1 MVADPA
7 GGPLTWSVAAASVAG
22 NSHTAVGRGSDDAYS
37 YALVS
42 GGTGLVAA
50 VADGAGSKTGT
61 SAWGSFTACQVV
73 AAHADGLV
81 ASVRTKS
88 EAESALRNVFGAVL
102 SAIEEQA
109 GRMNLAPSDLST
121 TLAVAVL
128 GPSAGAFAQV
138 GDGIVVCDLVGEP
151 SVRIAEDKGEYANE
165 TAFVTSS
172 GALKRHL
179 RLEYRDAGTD
189 RFALSTDGLRYK
201 LLNIHDGG
209 TAFVPFFTSLWD
221 KLEVVEIPED
231 SLSAFLAKLD
241 DQTGDDKTLIVG
253 TRTRLDAHGARAR
266 LAGVRASSPPP
277 VASGEVLSP
286 GASAAPPV
294 EEPTGT
300 DEGVATEDKSREKI
314 GKRGLLRRWEGFL

>member
-7 GGPLTWSVAAASVAG
+7 DGPLPWSVAAASVAG

-37 YALVS
+37 YALVD

-73 AAHADGLV
+73 AERAAELV
-81 ASVRTKS
+81 ASLRTKT
-88 EAESALRNVFGAVL
+88 EAETALRELFGAVL
-102 SAIEEQA
+102 AAIEEQA
-109 GRMNLAPSDLST
+109 QRMNLVPSDLST

-128 GPSAGAFAQV
+128 DPSAGVFAQV
-138 GDGIVVCDLVGEP
+138 GDGIVVCDLAGEP

-172 GALKRHL
+172 DALERHL
-179 RLEYRDAGTD
+179 RIDYRDGGTD

-221 KLEVVEIPED
+221 KLGTAEIPEG
-231 SLSAFLAKLD
+231 SLAAFLAKLD

-253 TRTRLDAHGARAR
+253 TRTRLDVKGARAH
-266 LAGVRASSPPP
+266 LAGIRASPPPP

-286 GASAAPPV
+286 DATAGLAA
-294 EEPTGT
+294 EEPTSA
-300 DEGVATEDKSREKI
+300 DEVVATEDKSREKV

>member
-7 GGPLTWSVAAASVAG
+7 DGPLPWSVAAASVAG
-22 NSHTAVGRGSDDAYS
+22 NSHTAIGRGSDDAYS
-37 YALVS
+37 YALVD

-73 AAHADGLV
+73 AERAAELV
-81 ASVRTKS
+81 ASLRTKI
-88 EAESALRNVFGAVL
+88 EAETALRELFGAVL
-102 SAIEEQA
+102 AAIEEQA
-109 GRMNLAPSDLST
+109 QGMNLVPSDLST

-128 GPSAGAFAQV
+128 DPSAGAFAQV
-138 GDGIVVCDLVGEP
+138 GDGIVVCDLAGEP

-172 GALKRHL
+172 DALERHL
-179 RLEYRDAGTD
+179 RIDYRDGGTD

-209 TAFVPFFTSLWD
+209 TAFVPFFASLWD
-221 KLEVVEIPED
+221 KLGTAEIPED
-231 SLSAFLAKLD
+231 SLAAFLAKLD

-253 TRTRLDAHGARAR
+253 TRTRLDGKGVPAH
-266 LAGVRASSPPP
+266 LAGIRASPPP
-277 VASGEVLSP
+277 QVASGEVLSP
-286 GASAAPPV
+286 DATAGLSA
-294 EEPTGT
+294 EEPTST
-300 DEGVATEDKSREKI
+300 DEVVATEDKSREKV